1 MNGVA
6 MKKAFGK
13 IFKFT
18 ALAVLLLLIGIG
30 GWLGWIVVTLPDAK
44 LITTYRPEVATEVL
58 DRNGIVLTQLTED
71 EFRIWASLPEIS
83 PNLQLAVIAAEDDTF
98 FRHEGINY
106 KAAWE
111 ALKEDLKK
119 KRYARGGSTITQ
131 QLVKNV
137 FLTKEKT
144 ITRKLKEF
152 ILARRVEE
160 ILSKRRILELYLNEV
175 EWGPG
180 VFGAE
185 AASRTYFDKHAADLS
200 VAEGAA
206 LAAMLVNPS
215 RFDPERN
222 RIRLRHRQELILD
235 LMQVDR
241 LLTREEYENAL
252 AEPIVFRYEKIA
264 AQFPIASESCHLR
277 YLNSGLMELA
287 GGARLYQAGHK
298 IRTTLDAGLQKYL
311 EEQLSQLSE
320 RYAENRAPA
329 RNDPPPGLLLVEE
342 NNQIRAIA
350 CVWGLEESAQAVE
363 LLKGLEP
370 DSPREYRVV
379 EPGRVAWRN
388 LVLRS

>member
-1 MNGVA
+1 
-6 MKKAFGK
+6 MKKAVGK
-13 IFKFT
+13 ILKFT
-18 ALAVLLLLIGIG
+18 ALVVVLLVVGIG
-30 GWLGWIVVTLPDAK
+30 AWLGWIVATLPDAK

-71 EFRIWASLPEIS
+71 EFRIWAPLSEIS
-83 PNLQLAVIAAEDDTF
+83 PNLQIAVIADEDDTF
-98 FRHEGINY
+98 FHHEGINY

-185 AASRTYFDKHAADLS
+185 AASRFYFDKHAADLS
-200 VAEGAA
+200 VAEGAI
-206 LAAMLVNPS
+206 LAAMLVNPE
-215 RFDPERN
+215 RFDPEKRYK
-222 RIRLRHRQELILD
+222 RLKHRQELILN
-235 LMQVDR
+235 LMVVDR
-241 LLTREEYENAL
+241 LLTREDFEQAL
-252 AEPIVFRYEKIA
+252 AEPIVFRYEKIS

-277 YLNSGLMELA
+277 FLNSGLMELS
-287 GGARLYQAGHK
+287 GEARLYQSGHK
-298 IRTTLDAGLQKYL
+298 IRTTLDAGLQKYV
-311 EEQLSQLSE
+311 EEQLSQLSG
-320 RYAENRAPA
+320 RYATASRAPS

-342 NNQIRAIA
+342 NNQIRAMA
-350 CVWGLEESAQAVE
+350 CVWGPEESAQAVE

-370 DSPREYRVV
+370 DSPREYDVVVPNRV
-379 EPGRVAWRN
+379 PWRN

>member
-1 MNGVA
+1 VKILKTVA
-6 MKKAFGK
+6 LG
-13 IFKFT
+13 I
-18 ALAVLLLLIGIG
+18 LLIVIAVGA
-30 GWLGWIVVTLPDAK
+30 WLGWIVETLPDAQQ
-44 LITTYRPEVATEVL
+44 IATYRPEQATEVL

-71 EFRIWASLPEIS
+71 EFRIWAPLAEIS
-83 PNLQLAVIAAEDDTF
+83 PNLQIAVIAAEDDTF
-98 FRHEGINY
+98 FHHEGINY

-160 ILSKRRILELYLNEV
+160 ILPKRRILELYLNEV

-185 AASRTYFDKHAADLS
+185 AASRYYFDRHASDLS
-200 VAEGAA
+200 VAEGAT
-206 LAAMLVNPS
+206 LAAMLVNPY
-215 RFDPERN
+215 RYDPARY
-222 RIRLRHRQELILD
+222 RARLRHRQELILD
-235 LMQVDR
+235 LMRLDR
-241 LLTREEYENAL
+241 LLTQEEYEQAL
-252 AEPIVFRYEKIA
+252 AEPLVFRYEKITSL
-264 AQFPIASESCHLR
+264 FPVSTESCPLR
-277 YLNSGLMELA
+277 FLKAGLMDLG

-298 IRTTLDAGLQKYL
+298 IRTTLDAGLQEYL
-311 EEQLSQLSE
+311 QEQLSQLSD
-320 RYAENRAPA
+320 RYAVDRPPG

-342 NNQIRAIA
+342 KNQIRAMV
-350 CVWGLEESAQAVE
+350 CVWGLEESTQAVE

-379 EPGRVAWRN
+379 EPRRVAWRR
-388 LVLRS
+388 LVSRS

>member
-1 MNGVA
+1 MDGAA
-6 MKKAFGK
+6 MKMAVGK
-13 IFKFT
+13 ILRT
-18 ALAVLLLLIGIG
+18 VALGVLLLAIATGA
-30 GWLGWIVVTLPDAK
+30 WLGWIVATLPDAR
-44 LITTYRPEVATEVL
+44 LIATYKPEQATEVL
-58 DRNGIVLTQLTED
+58 DRNGIVLTQLTGE
-71 EFRIWASLPEIS
+71 EFRIWAPLSEIS
-83 PNLQLAVIAAEDDTF
+83 PNLQIAVIAAEDDTF
-98 FRHEGINY
+98 FHHEGINY

-144 ITRKLKEF
+144 ITRKVKEF

-180 VFGAE
+180 LFGAE
-185 AASRTYFDKHAADLS
+185 AASRYYFDKHAADLT
-200 VAEGAA
+200 VAEGAM
-206 LAAMLVNPS
+206 LSAMLVNPL
-215 RFDPERN
+215 RYDPEHN
-222 RIRLRHRQELILD
+222 RTRLRHRQELILG

-241 LLTREEYENAL
+241 LLTREEYEAAL
-252 AEPIVFRYEKIA
+252 AEPIVFRYEKIT
-264 AQFPIASESCHLR
+264 AQFPISTESCHLR
-277 YLNSGLMELA
+277 FLNAGLVDL
-287 GGARLYQAGHK
+287 GGGTRLYQAGHK

-311 EEQLSQLSE
+311 EEQLSQLSDRRE
-320 RYAENRAPA
+320 PTRASA

-342 NNQIRAIA
+342 KNQILAMA

-379 EPGRVAWRN
+379 DPRRVAWRD
-388 LVLRS
+388 LVTRS

>member
-1 MNGVA
+1 
-6 MKKAFGK
+6 MKKVFKKGFK
-13 IFKFT
+13 I
-18 ALAVLLLLIGIG
+18 AVLGIVLLVIGIG
-30 GWLGWIVVTLPDAK
+30 AWLGWIVTTLPDAK
-44 LITTYRPEVATEVL
+44 LIATYRPEEATEVL

-71 EFRIWASLPEIS
+71 EFRIWVPLSDIS
-83 PNLQLAVIAAEDDTF
+83 PNLQIAVIATEDDTF

-185 AASRTYFDKHAADLS
+185 AASRYYFDKHATDLT
-200 VAEGAA
+200 VAEGAM

-215 RFDPERN
+215 RYDPAHYRS
-222 RIRLRHRQELILD
+222 RLRHRQELILD

-241 LLTREEYENAL
+241 LLTREEYEQAL
-252 AEPIVFRYEKIA
+252 AAPVVFRYEKIT
-264 AQFPIASESCHLR
+264 AQFPISSESCHLR
-277 YLNSGLMELA
+277 FLKAGLTELND
-287 GGARLYQAGHK
+287 GARLYQAGHK
-298 IRTTLDAGLQKYL
+298 IRTTLDAGLQEYL
-311 EEQLSQLSE
+311 QEQLAQISD
-320 RYAENRAPA
+320 RYALNRPPA
-329 RNDPPPGLLLVEE
+329 RNDPPPGLLLVQE
-342 NNQIRAIA
+342 NNQILAMV
-350 CVWGLEESAQAVE
+350 CVWGLEESTQAVE
-363 LLKGLEP
+363 RLKGLEP
-370 DSPREYRVV
+370 DSPRQYQVV
-379 EPGRVAWRN
+379 EPGRVAWRS
-388 LVLRS
+388 LVTRS